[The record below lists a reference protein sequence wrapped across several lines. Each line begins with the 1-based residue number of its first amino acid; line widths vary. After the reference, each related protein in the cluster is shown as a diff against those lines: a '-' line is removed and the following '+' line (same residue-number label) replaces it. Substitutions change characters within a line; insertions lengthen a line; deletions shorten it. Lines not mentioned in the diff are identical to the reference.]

1 MGAVRVGLI
10 LVLAP
15 ASAAWAQE
23 GRPLSSVDPSGVV
36 SRSRAASGSIEL
48 PTVAPSADQDRVP
61 RFVLADAIFDGVKAI
76 PVSALRPAWTG
87 MRNKRVALADLSAIA
102 LRAEAIY
109 ARMGFPFV
117 AVVVTPQKVDDGVVH
132 FKVVEGHISDVKV
145 LGSDPAAR
153 RQTAAAFGPLINRE
167 PLSSAAVEWA
177 YERAKAVPGL
187 AIAGSLRRG
196 NVAGG
201 MDLVMQSRRRTWTTY
216 ANVNDYY
223 PDVVGPW
230 GVLVGVDHYGA
241 SRYGD
246 ESSLQAYTSINSG
259 SQVVLRASHQQTLNA
274 RGTTVSAM
282 ALAAWAHPGGSVA
295 ELELATKVYAGRIG
309 VSQPLIAR
317 LRRSLTV
324 TAAVDVNDQTTKVFN
339 SIGLTEDRL
348 RVVSLSLA
356 GELRGRAGAHIGID
370 VEGRKGLDMLG
381 ASRPDEALASRLGAD
396 PQAAV
401 GRVSM
406 EGETPLVWRAHL
418 AGRFEGQV
426 ASAPLT
432 APEQYVVGNLTI
444 GRGYQPGAAFA
455 DEVLAG
461 SGELRVGP
469 FKTVRSL
476 RIEPFVFYDVVRMWS
491 LTPGASSARTLSSM
505 GGGMRVEAPG
515 RMHVDLTYAM
525 PQSPPFGLG
534 EPTPPG
540 RIMVNVTVGLNDAF
554 NAIHRRLFRGEA
566 K

>member
-1 MGAVRVGLI
+1 MRAVRVGLI
-10 LVLAP
+10 LILTP
-15 ASAAWAQE
+15 ASAAWAQAS
-23 GRPLSSVDPSGVV
+23 RPLSSVDPNRVV
-36 SRSRAASGSIEL
+36 SRPRAPSGPIEL
-48 PTVAPSADQDRVP
+48 PTVRPSADQDRVP
-61 RFVLADAIFDGVKAI
+61 RFVLVDAVFDGVKAI
-76 PVSALRPAWTG
+76 PDSALRPSWID

-109 ARMGFPFV
+109 AEKGFPFV

-145 LGSDPAAR
+145 LGSDPVAR
-153 RQTAAAFGPLINRE
+153 RQAAAAFAPLINRE
-167 PLSSAAVEWA
+167 PLSSAAVEGA

-201 MDLVMQSRRRTWTTY
+201 MDLVLQSRRRAWTTY
-216 ANVNDYY
+216 ANINDYY

-230 GVLVGVDHYGA
+230 GALVGVDHFGS
-241 SRYGD
+241 SRFGD
-246 ESSLQAYTSINSG
+246 QSSLQAYTSINGG

-274 RGTTVSAM
+274 KGTTVSVM

-309 VSQPLIAR
+309 VSQPLVSR
-317 LRRSLTV
+317 LRESLAV
-324 TAAVDVNDQTTKVFN
+324 TAAVDINNQTTKVFN
-339 SIGLTEDRL
+339 SVGLTEDRL
-348 RVVSLSLA
+348 RVVSLDFA
-356 GELRGRAGAHIGID
+356 GELRGRGGAHIGFD
-370 VEGRKGLDMLG
+370 VEGRKGLDLLD
-381 ASRPDEALASRLGAD
+381 ATRPDNALNSRLGGD

-401 GRVSM
+401 GRVSV
-406 EGETPLVWRAHL
+406 EAERPLFWRAHF
-418 AGRFEGQV
+418 AGRFEGQI
-426 ASAPLT
+426 ASGPLT
-432 APEQYVVGNLTI
+432 APEQFVVGNLTF

-476 RIEPFVFYDVVRMWS
+476 RVEPFVFYDVVRMWN
-491 LTPGASSARTLSSM
+491 LTPGAASARTLSSL
-505 GGGMRVEAPG
+505 GGGLRVEAPG

-534 EPTPPG
+534 EPTPSG
-540 RIMVNVTVGLNDAF
+540 RVLVNVTVGLNDAF